1 MRSFSSHLGSPS
13 SRAIALIDGN
23 NFYVSCER
31 VFNPKLEDRPVVV
44 LSNND
49 GCAVA
54 RSAEAKALGIGMGQP
69 WFQIQEMEM
78 THGLIGLS
86 SNYTLYS
93 DMSQRMMTI
102 LGQFSP
108 RQEVYSI
115 DECFLDLSGMDIDRT
130 ATAQKIRHQVRQWIG
145 IPTCVGIGASKTQAK
160 LANHIAKKRSEWA
173 GVCDLTALAEH
184 QIDRLMGSI
193 EVGEVW
199 GVGRK
204 LNEQLQTLGIHSV
217 LDLKRADP
225 KVISRRFSVVLER
238 TVWELRGVACLNLED
253 ITPPRQ
259 QIISSR
265 SFGKPVWYLPDLKQA
280 VTAYMSR
287 AAEKLRRQ
295 GSVAGGVQVF
305 IRTSPFSAK
314 PFYGNSITLPLIT
327 ATDDTRVLVKHVIQ
341 GLERIYQPGH
351 DYQKAGVMLLDIR
364 PKGQGQITDLFAD
377 MEQGDLFGRPS
388 QQNDMERIGVKNN
401 ADQLMQV
408 MDAINAR
415 MGKHTVKLAGEGFKP
430 HWAMKRNRHSP
441 AYTTDIH
448 QLATVSAC

>member
-1 MRSFSSHLGSPS
+1 MSFMPWVESVDRPSTPPFSPPA

-31 VFNPKLEDRPVVV
+31 VFNPKLDGRPVVV

-54 RSAEAKALGIGMGQP
+54 RSSEAKALGITMGQP
-69 WFQIQEMEM
+69 WFQIQEMEQ

-86 SNYTLYS
+86 SNYTLYA
-93 DMSQRMMTI
+93 DMSNRMMTI
-102 LGQFSP
+102 LNQFAP

-115 DECFLDLSGMDIDRT
+115 DECFLDISGMDIDRS
-130 ATAQKIRHQVRQWIG
+130 ATAHTIRRQVLQWIG
-145 IPTCVGIGASKTQAK
+145 IPTCAGIGASKTQAK
-160 LANHIAKKRSEWA
+160 LANHIAKKNPEWA

-184 QIDRLMGSI
+184 QTDRLMDGI
-193 EVGEVW
+193 KVGEVW

-204 LNEQLQTLGIHSV
+204 LNEQLNALHIHTV

-225 KVISRRFSVVLER
+225 KFISRKFSVVLER

-253 ITPPRQ
+253 ITPPKQ

-280 VTAYMSR
+280 VTTYMSR

-295 GSVAGGVQVF
+295 GSVAGAVQVF
-305 IRTSPFSAK
+305 IRTSPFNTK

-327 ATDDTRVLVKHVIQ
+327 ATDDTRVLVKHIIR
-341 GLERIYQPGH
+341 GLEHIYRAGY

-364 PKGQGQITDLFAD
+364 PKGQGQINDLFATD
-377 MEQGDLFGRPS
+377 MT
-388 QQNDMERIGVKNN
+388 GVQPTGKAENKT
-401 ADQLMQV
+401 DQLMQV
-408 MDAINAR
+408 MDAINTR
-415 MGKHTVKLAGEGFKP
+415 MGKHTIKLAGEGFKQ

-441 AYTTDIH
+441 AYTTDMG
-448 QLATVSAC
+448 QLAKALAR